1 MRIALIA
8 DTHLSARSPEC
19 VANWHAARRAVGRLG
34 AAMTVHLGDIT
45 LDGCSHPDELAFAAR
60 LMHHWPTEIRC
71 VPGNHDVGS
80 GSGEAPLDMRGRA
93 AYVDAFGSD
102 CWTHGAGTWRLVG
115 IDAQLLG
122 SGTRAEAAQ
131 WAWLDAVA
139 AGGGFE
145 HTALFLHRPLLQ
157 PAAGAGPRRGRYV
170 DAAAAARLLEGPL
183 QRTLRL
189 VVSGHMHQFLDASI
203 GGVRHL
209 WMPSSAFVIPDE
221 VQERIGDKLV
231 GIGLLTFGVDS
242 CALDL
247 WCPDGM
253 QRHDL
258 TTLRAFAAAG
268 ITAGPLRSAPRSP
281 PDMTATPRSAPY
293 PPPDATATPPG
304 GPRPPPGATA
314 ALRTGEAA

>member
-60 LMHHWPTEIRC
+60 LMQHWPTEIRC
-71 VPGNHDVGS
+71 VPGNHDTGS
-80 GSGEAPLDMRGRA
+80 GSGETPLDMRSRA

-131 WAWLDAVA
+131 WAWLDEIA
-139 AGGGFE
+139 AGGGFA

-157 PAAGAGPRRGRYV
+157 PRGLEGPRRGRYV

-189 VVSGHMHQFLDASI
+189 VVSGHMHQFLDATV

-209 WMPSSAFVIPDE
+209 WMPSAAFVIPDA

-231 GIGLLTFGVDS
+231 GIGLLTLGVDS

-253 QRHDL
+253 QRHDARE
-258 TTLRAFAAAG
+258 LRAFAVAGTAAG
-268 ITAGPLRSAPRSP
+268 PRGASRLP
-281 PDMTATPRSAPY
+281 PDTATTPLSGAVR
-293 PPPDATATPPG
+293 PPWG
-304 GPRPPPGATA
+304 GPA
-314 ALRTGEAA
+314 ARTGEAA